1 MISRDL
7 KSVVGIDEL
16 RSNAAKNGTVY
27 SDIDMS
33 IADVIFKLSSSTV
46 KYTIKDEDGLS
57 VYNTDGFIY
66 NEQIDSLIQS
76 FPAAANLLSS
86 LDRDINYGFVDEN
99 GTIHRTGMM
108 GDKDPIRDARDM
120 VDAYL
125 NRNSKGS
132 MLYASE
138 GAYKRAKDA
147 ERDANFRRR
156 YGDSYGRSAES
167 LYQYLYNEVPHHE
180 AEEVHHY
187 YN

>member
-57 VYNTDGFIY
+57 VYNTDEFIY

-86 LDRDINYGFVDEN
+86 LD
-99 GTIHRTGMM
+99 
-108 GDKDPIRDARDM
+108 
-120 VDAYL
+120 
-125 NRNSKGS
+125 
-132 MLYASE
+132 
-138 GAYKRAKDA
+138 KR
-147 ERDANFRRR
+147 
-156 YGDSYGRSAES
+156 Y
-167 LYQYLYNEVPHHE
+167 
-180 AEEVHHY
+180 
-187 YN
+187 